1 MQGAADHPRKT
12 IAIFLILTF
21 ALSAVTWVPQIRE
34 GKLDPIW
41 TAATMWSPG
50 IAAILTKL
58 ITQGNL
64 RGMGWKPKPG
74 KLLGFAYLLPIL
86 YALPVYLLAWTTG
99 FGTFDEGKWIV
110 APGLSP
116 IVGLLIIASAGLF
129 ASLVSALGE
138 EIGWRGLLVP
148 ELTKLTSFR
157 NTVLISGGIW
167 ATWHMPLLFA
177 ADYHGQGTPLVYSII
192 CFVVMVL
199 AISVIMAWITLKSG
213 SLWPA
218 AMLHAAHNLFVQGVF
233 DTATISGDRS
243 NYLTGEFGIGLV
255 ITIAIAAVL
264 LVRHYPILPKEPT
277 I

>member
-1 MQGAADHPRKT
+1 MQGAADNPRKT
-12 IAIFLILTF
+12 IAIFLIITF
-21 ALSAVTWVPQIRE
+21 ALSSVTWIPQIRA
-34 GKLDPIW
+34 GKLDPLW
-41 TAATMWSPG
+41 VTATMWCPG

-64 RGMGWKPKPG
+64 RGMGWKPTPP
-74 KLLGFAYLLPIL
+74 KLLGLAYILPFL
-86 YALPVYLLAWTTG
+86 YALPVYLLAWVTG

-116 IVGLLIIASAGLF
+116 LVGVLIIASAGLVS
-129 ASLVSALGE
+129 SLISALGE

-148 ELTKLTSFR
+148 ELIKLTGFR

-167 ATWHMPLLFA
+167 AAWHMPLLFA
-177 ADYHGQGTPLVYSII
+177 ADYHGQGTPILYSVA
-192 CFVVMVL
+192 CFVAMVL
-199 AISVIMAWITLKSG
+199 AIGLVMAWITLKSG

-233 DTATISGDRS
+233 DSATVADDRT

-255 ITIAIAAVL
+255 ITIAMAAFL
-264 LVRHYPILPKEPT
+264 LLRLYPIISKEPT
-277 I
+277 S